1 MQILVIDDFVLVEL
15 ALAQVLHGTRHTL
28 TGVRDPRD
36 LPEVLAQGTRFELA
50 LVDINFG
57 PGCPTGLT
65 AMRILAELSP
75 DTAIVIGSTD
85 EERNRLL
92 FLLASFAFFTPVAVM
107 SKASSLAE
115 MRTLIDAIADGTLAC
130 PGRPAARLIRGAGC
144 LDELIRSKTDLM
156 LWRALVRFDK
166 RGEVARASHV
176 DERTVDRFTASK
188 PAVVDRIEAEFPNGE
203 APPGSAGGTP
213 GRPANLLRLA
223 RFAQTHSHFFT
234 DEAIDGLF
242 AARWAAPRPRRR
254 WR

>member
-1 MQILVIDDFVLVEL
+1 
-15 ALAQVLHGTRHTL
+15 
-28 TGVRDPRD
+28 
-36 LPEVLAQGTRFELA
+36 
-50 LVDINFG
+50 
-57 PGCPTGLT
+57 
-65 AMRILAELSP
+65 
-75 DTAIVIGSTD
+75 
-85 EERNRLL
+85 
-92 FLLASFAFFTPVAVM
+92 
-107 SKASSLAE
+107 
-115 MRTLIDAIADGTLAC
+115 
-130 PGRPAARLIRGAGC
+130 
-144 LDELIRSKTDLM
+144 M

-188 PAVVDRIEAEFPNGE
+188 PAVVDRIEAEFPDGR
-203 APPGSAGGTP
+203 AHLAAGPASGTA